1 LKYSGGKIKK
11 ILKYSIGIIIFFV
24 VIFIYSWFRTLIDKT
39 SLLISFDK
47 TFSLVIQEI
56 WKFISIPAVFI
67 SLAVLIVCWTYNDP
81 IRNIFTK
88 IKEFKYKDF
97 SAAIDLEDRKEFETD
112 QNINPNYDDKIVS
125 MISILGKRTTAVLL
139 EMGDKILSKDD
150 VIKIIRNKGLL
161 KKNIKTDDDSL
172 LVSGYYVGVL
182 ESLLVYFAID
192 LFDIEVSKDKMQAK
206 FNYKPKVQDLLKKR
220 KEELKDR

>member
-1 LKYSGGKIKK
+1 
-11 ILKYSIGIIIFFV
+11 
-24 VIFIYSWFRTLIDKT
+24 
-39 SLLISFDK
+39 
-47 TFSLVIQEI
+47 
-56 WKFISIPAVFI
+56 
-67 SLAVLIVCWTYNDP
+67 VLIVCWTYNDP